1 MIRDCLRRL
10 LRDAGFASVIEPRI
24 DGADSKLRGDI
35 MFVTAEGSV
44 VVDIALVCPYNK
56 TYLQSFGGLLYKNPP
71 DHEAYHAAVIARYE
85 QTKRNKYA
93 SSFDDKSYRFIPFI
107 LTTDGV
113 LGTEVK
119 NFLIE
124 LANRAIP
131 LSPLG
136 ARAQDPDVTLSP
148 ILPSVSLITS
158 LIHATFNAVAAQVP
172 HHKRVVSRD

>member
-10 LRDAGFASVIEPRI
+10 LRDAGFTSVIEPRI

-71 DHEAYHAAVIARYE
+71 DHEAYHAAVLAKYE
-85 QTKRNKYA
+85 QTKRSKYA
-93 SSFDDKSYRFIPFI
+93 SYFDDNSYRFIPFI

-113 LGTEVK
+113 LGTEAK

-124 LANRAIP
+124 LANRATP

-136 ARAQDPDVTLSP
+136 ARVQDPDVTLSP

-158 LIHATFNAVAAQVP
+158 LIHAIFNAVAAQVLYLTT
-172 HHKRVVSRD
+172 